1 MLDPGAASPGPAEA
15 PAAPVKA
22 PPARKRAEK
31 ATRAAPGE
39 RVTNG
44 DPYFNALAAKMQR
57 HYFYP
62 DIARPLGLKGLA
74 VYVVRI
80 DRSGRLL
87 SLDIL
92 RSAGAQM
99 LDEAGAKI
107 IRDTA
112 PFPPP
117 PADIPGEIITI
128 FIDLPLT
135 PR

>member
-1 MLDPGAASPGPAEA
+1 MLDPGAASPGPTPA
-15 PAAPVKA
+15 PTAPVKA

-31 ATRAAPGE
+31 AKPAAPGE
-39 RVTNG
+39 RVTSG
-44 DPYFNALAAKMQR
+44 DPYLNALADKMRR
-57 HYFYP
+57 HYSYP
-62 DIARPLGLKGLA
+62 DLARPLGLEGIA

-87 SLDIL
+87 SLNII
-92 RSAGAQM
+92 RSAGAEM

-117 PADIPGEIITI
+117 PATLPGDVITI
-128 FIDLPLT
+128 FIDLPIT

>member
-1 MLDPGAASPGPAEA
+1 MLDPGTTPPA
-15 PAAPVKA
+15 PAKA
-22 PPARKRAEK
+22 PPAKKRAEK
-31 ATRAAPGE
+31 AKLPAAPGE

-44 DPYFNALAAKMQR
+44 DPYFNALADKMRR
-57 HYFYP
+57 HFSYP
-62 DIARPLGLKGLA
+62 EVARPLGLKGIA
-74 VYVVRI
+74 VFVARI

-87 SLDIL
+87 SLDMI
-92 RSAGAQM
+92 RSAGAEM
-99 LDEAGAKI
+99 LDAAGAKT

-128 FIDLPLT
+128 FIDLPIV